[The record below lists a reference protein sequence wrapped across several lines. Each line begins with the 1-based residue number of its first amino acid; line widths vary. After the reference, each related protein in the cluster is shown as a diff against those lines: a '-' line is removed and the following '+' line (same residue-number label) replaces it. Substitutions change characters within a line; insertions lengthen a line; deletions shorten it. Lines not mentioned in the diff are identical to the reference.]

1 MLFRSRIATSPIE
14 AMGVARSLAALEDA
28 ALILWVVDGTERY
41 ESDGDLLLGALAGR
55 RVLLALTKADLVPA
69 DAAPAVTP
77 ESLLAAI
84 PGSESRAVRVS
95 SRTGEGIAALRTAC
109 AELLGV
115 GKSGGLA
122 GAVANPRHTD
132 ALTRA
137 RAALERADAQAAI
150 GAPGEIVALELREA
164 LAAVG
169 EVTGRGAGADL
180 LDRIFA
186 RFCVG
191 K

>member
-1 MLFRSRIATSPIE
+1 VT
-14 AMGVARSLAALEDA
+14 
-28 ALILWVVDGTERY
+28 
-41 ESDGDLLLGALAGR
+41 
-55 RVLLALTKADLVPA
+55 AD
-69 DAAPAVTP
+69 
-77 ESLLAAI
+77 
-84 PGSESRAVRVS
+84 
-95 SRTGEGIAALRTAC
+95 GIAELRVAL
-109 AELLGV
+109 AELLGASQ
-115 GKSGGLA
+115 SGGLA

-137 RAALERADAQAAI
+137 RDALVRADEQAVS

-169 EVTGRGAGADL
+169 EVTGKAVGADL

-186 RFCVG
+186 RFCIG